1 MKLNRFLTVV
11 ALAVLSLSLTSCNK
25 EQAPIVLTGSW
36 KIDTAGTALGIVYN
50 QVYAGENPVV
60 LQFLKDNKEK
70 VRNLL
75 YNPERLVFN
84 ETDAVTFN
92 YTSSEPIVGTY
103 VKSDFY
109 FTVRNSVF
117 PNGING
123 ASDNVYIEL
132 YYPKAFMMDLLF
144 SILTENDPPE
154 SAFISLIDKFEA
166 IGLYKKMVTPL

>member
-11 ALAVLSLSLTSCNK
+11 ALAVLSISLTSCNK

-36 KIDTAGTALGIVYN
+36 KIDTAGTALGIVFN
-50 QVYAGENPVV
+50 QVYAEENPVA

-70 VRNLL
+70 VRKLL
-75 YNPERLVFN
+75 FNPERVVFDA
-84 ETDAVTFN
+84 TSAVTFN
-92 YTSSEPIVGTY
+92 YTNSAPVVGTY
-103 VKSDFY
+103 TKSDFY
-109 FTVRNSVF
+109 FTVTNSVF
-117 PNGING
+117 PSGING
-123 ASDNVYIEL
+123 ASDNIYLEL